1 MGLFSSYS
9 KEGKGVSKYTPE
21 KTRFADFIELVIR
34 KFGKLI
40 ELNLMFLLAAALF
53 ALVPTLIGLFF
64 MRKSAFFFQFLLVC
78 GMILAFSGPAMAG
91 MTYILRNIVQ
101 KRTYFMIADFVDNI
115 KENWKQSLA
124 VSLLESVLAVI
135 VTLSLSFY
143 WTQSSSNSI
152 MLIPMV
158 VTGVLAF
165 ILILASFYPYL
176 MIVTLDLKLSAILKN
191 CFIFAIVGMK
201 TNLLTLLFA
210 GGLSFLVIWFFPV
223 SLLPMI
229 VFGFSLIVF
238 IVCYNS
244 YQYVEKYC
252 VKPYYDQQKEENGEE
267 EDDEVIFQDTV
278 GLPEDKESK

>member
-40 ELNLMFLLAAALF
+40 ELNFMFLLASALF

-64 MRKSAFFFQFLLVC
+64 MRKSAFFFQFLFVC
-78 GMILAFSGPAMAG
+78 GMILAFSGPAAAG

-101 KRTYFMIADFVDNI
+101 KHSYFMIADFVDNI

-124 VSLLESVLAVI
+124 VSLLESVLAVV

-143 WTQSSSNSI
+143 WTQSSNNSI

-158 VTGVLAF
+158 VTAVLAF

-201 TNLLTLLFA
+201 SNLLTLLFA

-238 IVCYNS
+238 IACYNS

-252 VKPYYDQQKEENGEE
+252 VKPYYEQQKEESGEE

-278 GLPEDKESK
+278 GLPEDQSKK